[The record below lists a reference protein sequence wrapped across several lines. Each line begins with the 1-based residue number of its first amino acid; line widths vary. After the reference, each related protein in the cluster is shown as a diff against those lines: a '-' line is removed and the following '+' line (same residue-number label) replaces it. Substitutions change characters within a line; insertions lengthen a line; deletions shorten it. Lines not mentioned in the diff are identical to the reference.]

1 MITVIVPTDFSAT
14 ANNAVRY
21 AAHMLKGQYDT
32 QLIVYHVY
40 EKADE
45 ESATEET
52 LVKLKEELRSTDFIK
67 VETRCEESSDF
78 IGSLDRL
85 ARHFD
90 ADLIEMGITGKTRIE
105 QVFFGSNTL
114 KMVEKNV
121 CPVLI
126 IPPAAQ
132 YTQIK
137 NVAFASDFKEVEKS
151 IPIVPIRK
159 ILKVFQPALHIVNV
173 NSDHYI
179 SLTEDF
185 LKQRSELL
193 TMFNDFK
200 PEFYFIGTFN
210 VQETLHQFVLDKNI
224 DLLITIP
231 RHRSMFTG
239 MFKSSTTKKLAY
251 ESAIPILAAH
261 E

>member
-1 MITVIVPTDFSAT
+1 MITVLVPTDFSAT

-21 AAHMLKGQYDT
+21 AAQMLKGVYEAK
-32 QLIVYHVY
+32 LIVYHVY
-40 EKADE
+40 EKSDE
-45 ESATEET
+45 KETTEEH
-52 LVKLKEELRSTDFIK
+52 LVKLKEDLQNANYIK
-67 VETRCEESSDF
+67 VETHCEESNDF
-78 IGSLDRL
+78 IGSLERL
-85 ARHFD
+85 ARHLA
-90 ADLIEMGITGKTRIE
+90 ADLIVMGITGKTRIE

-114 KMVEKNV
+114 KMVERNI
-121 CPVLI
+121 CPVMI

-132 YTQIK
+132 FTQIQ

-151 IPIVPIRK
+151 IPFVPIK
-159 ILKVFQPALHIVNV
+159 KVLNLFSPALHVVNV
-173 NSDHYI
+173 NSDHYV
-179 SLTEDF
+179 SLTEEF
-185 LKQRSELL
+185 LTQRSNLM
-193 TMFNDFK
+193 TMFNEYR
-200 PEFYFIGTFN
+200 PEFYFIGTFD
-210 VQETLHQFVLDKNI
+210 VQETLIQFTHDKNI